1 MGKGGAALS
10 ARAADIVLMNDDIEN
25 VPKAVEIAKRTRK
38 MVTENIIFSLGVK
51 ALIMVICLIWNPV
64 MELAVLA
71 DVGVT
76 LLAVLNCAR
85 IK

>member
-1 MGKGGAALS
+1 MK
-10 ARAADIVLMNDDIEN
+10 
-25 VPKAVEIAKRTRK
+25 IAKKTRK
-38 MVTENIIFSLGVK
+38 IVIGNIVFSLGVK
-51 ALIMVICLIWNPV
+51 ALIMAVCLIWNPI

>member
-38 MVTENIIFSLGVK
+38 IVTENIIFSLGVK

-76 LLAVLNCAR
+76 LIAVLNCAR